1 MAFVKGKSGNPSGRP
16 KIVAE
21 IQELARQ
28 HCQSAIKSLAQIAT
42 KGESEP
48 ARVAACNALLDRGYG
63 KPVQQL
69 NHAGHE
75 GEALPGIITIRV
87 VEAHGRTG
95 D

>member
-1 MAFVKGKSGNPSGRP
+1 MAFVKGQSGNPSGRP
-16 KIVAE
+16 KVDATITDLARKHCPGALK
-21 IQELARQ
+21 ELA
-28 HCQSAIKSLAQIAT
+28 KIAT
-42 KGESEP
+42 KGKSEQ

-87 VEAHGRTG
+87 VEAHERAG